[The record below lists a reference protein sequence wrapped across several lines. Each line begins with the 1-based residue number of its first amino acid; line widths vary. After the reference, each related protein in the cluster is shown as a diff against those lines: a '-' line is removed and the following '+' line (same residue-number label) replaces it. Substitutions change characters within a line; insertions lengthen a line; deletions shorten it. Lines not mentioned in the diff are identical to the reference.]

1 MVDATP
7 GDAMKKLLL
16 LILILA
22 GLGYWYVRVHG
33 FSARAE
39 PLAVE
44 KAVAERLRHLSVPAA
59 ERDLKNPLAPSDAT
73 LAEGRA
79 HFADHCAICHG
90 NDGRGETEVGKGLY
104 PKAPNMREEDT
115 QEMTDGEL
123 FYIIKN
129 GVRFT
134 GMPAWGD
141 PESST
146 DDESNW
152 KLVHFIRH
160 LPKLTPQEIQEMERL
175 NPQGHEHE
183 GGGENE
189 EKFLK
194 GEDEPAPP
202 AASPGPAAQ
211 THKH

>member
-1 MVDATP
+1 
-7 GDAMKKLLL
+7 MKKVLL
-16 LILILA
+16 LIVLA
-22 GLGYWYVRVHG
+22 VGFGWWYVRVHG

-59 ERDLKNPLAPSDAT
+59 DRDLKNPLPLNDGT
-73 LAEGRA
+73 LADGRA

-90 NDGRGETEVGKGLY
+90 NDGRGETEMGKGLY

-115 QEMTDGEL
+115 QEMTDGEI
-123 FYIIKN
+123 FYVIKN

-141 PESST
+141 PESPT

-160 LPKLTPQEIQEMERL
+160 LPKLTAQEMQEMERL
-175 NPQGHEHE
+175 NPKGHEHDDVDE
-183 GGGENE
+183 EE
-189 EKFLK
+189 VEKFLH
-194 GEDEPAPP
+194 GEDVPGA
-202 AASPGPAAQ
+202 PGPASPSPKTE

>member
-1 MVDATP
+1 
-7 GDAMKKLLL
+7 MKKLLL
-16 LILILA
+16 LLLILA
-22 GLGYWYVRVHG
+22 GLGYWYVHEHG

-39 PLAVE
+39 PLAME
-44 KAVAERLRHLSVPAA
+44 KAVAEGLRHLSVPAG
-59 ERDLKNPLAPSDAT
+59 ERDMKNPLPLNDEN
-73 LAEGRA
+73 LADGRA
-79 HFADHCAICHG
+79 HFADHCAACHG
-90 NDGRGETEVGKGLY
+90 NDGRGETEIGKGLY
-104 PKAPNMREEDT
+104 PKAPNMRDHDT
-115 QEMTDGEL
+115 QEMTDGEI

-141 PESST
+141 PESKT

-160 LPKLTPQEIQEMERL
+160 LPNQTPQEIQDMERL
-175 NPQGHEHE
+175 NPKVAGHEAMSE
-183 GGGENE
+183 ADE

-202 AASPGPAAQ
+202 AASPGPTVQ